1 MRRKFCALVRRA
13 WQNWAA
19 AQWFLPRRV
28 YVALPMHLFRL
39 VLSTCLF
46 AAALPAAEPVAPG
59 LGATVFQNVC
69 AQCHGTQGEGKAEL
83 KTPSIAGL
91 PAWYAKTQLTNFRE
105 GRRGHEPADPQAFMM
120 AAIAKA
126 LPPEQITA
134 VITHVERM
142 PVIIPAGKDREMADV
157 RLEEGQRLFYER
169 CMECHR
175 YNASGEMTFGSPPL
189 VGRQAWYLADQ
200 LRKFKTGK
208 RGTVKSDVNG
218 AKMVQMTT
226 LFIEDDQMLRD
237 VVAYIMTLNPEA
249 APAPS
254 PAPVAEQPK
263 PSVSLPQGSP
273 FKEAAAR

>member
-1 MRRKFCALVRRA
+1 MR
-13 WQNWAA
+13 
-19 AQWFLPRRV
+19 FLRF
-28 YVALPMHLFRL
+28 LFPAFIF
-39 VLSTCLF
+39 VT
-46 AAALPAAEPVAPG
+46 ALPAAEPEPSV

-69 AQCHGTQGEGKAEL
+69 TQCHGAKGEGKVEL

-91 PAWYAKTQLTNFRE
+91 PAWYAKTQLANFRE

-126 LPPEQITA
+126 LRPDQITA
-134 VITHVERM
+134 VTAHVEKM
-142 PVIIPAGKDREMADV
+142 PPVIPTGKDREMANV

-189 VGRQAWYLADQ
+189 TGLQAWYLEDQ

-208 RGTVKSDVNG
+208 RGTVKSDING

-226 LFIEDDQMLRD
+226 LFIEDDQTLRD
-237 VVAYIMTLNPEA
+237 VVAFIMTLNPEPPMA
-249 APAPS
+249 AAGEEAKPA
-254 PAPVAEQPK
+254 VH
-263 PSVSLPQGSP
+263 QGSP
-273 FKEAAAR
+273 FQEAKGR